1 MSLHTLTISMFGL
14 EKHLWDD
21 VPRSEKRMYISALL
35 YFVIFMILAVSSG
48 ISLFFFITSSIYMAI
63 PLGIVLALVIGT
75 IFRFSLVILRKS
87 IFDPEKVKKEK
98 KDAIDETKKAVIVD
112 NVGLTSNQASAQQN
126 TSSKI
131 EKTNQKLKELLSKI
145 IKTKFPKSDTPIPAL
160 TGIIRFT
167 IISVIG
173 LLVLFPLACIIHFQ
187 KNEGLNQT
195 IRESCV
201 NQFTKDAQESLEMK
215 TAFLKV
221 RIKNTQNEI
230 NQQKGLL
237 KEKTAQLIIL
247 NQQLTEIINKH
258 NQELEINLIAY
269 RADIENR
276 YFIVQSFRSVTKYPF
291 FLLTA
296 LSIILV
302 LVAPHLILHRLKT
315 DKKYVYAEISTKYYK
330 QKIEEK
336 YHENQKY
343 ILRFLEEN
351 FQYTPQSGF
360 ETMVWENPPYC
371 TKKTEHFKPR
381 NELSKDELLKSL
393 IKPSI

>member
-21 VPRSEKRMYISALL
+21 VPQCEKRMYSSALL
-35 YFVIFMILAVSSG
+35 YFVIFMILAISSG

-98 KDAIDETKKAVIVD
+98 KDAIDETKKADMID
-112 NVGLTSNQASAQQN
+112 NIGLTSNQTSAQQN

-145 IKTKFPKSDTPIPAL
+145 TKTKFPKSDTPIPVL

-187 KNEGLNQT
+187 KNEDLNQT
-195 IRESCV
+195 IHESCV
-201 NQFTKDAQESLEMK
+201 NQFIKDAQESLEMK
-215 TAFLKV
+215 TAYLKV
-221 RIKNTQNEI
+221 TIKNTQNEI
-230 NQQKGLL
+230 NQQKGFL
-237 KEKTAQLIIL
+237 KEKTAQLNIL

-258 NQELEINLIAY
+258 NLELEINLMAY
-269 RADIENR
+269 KEDIKNR

-296 LSIILV
+296 LLVILV
-302 LVAPHLILHRLKT
+302 LVAPHLILHKLKT
-315 DKKYVYAEISTKYYK
+315 DKKYVYSEISTKYYK

-336 YHENQKY
+336 YNQNQKY
-343 ILRFLEEN
+343 ILKFLQEN
-351 FQYTPQSGF
+351 YQYTPQSGF
-360 ETMVWENPPYC
+360 EKMIWENPPYC
-371 TKKTEHFKPR
+371 TKKTEHFKPK
-381 NELSKDELLKSL
+381 NELTKDELLKSL
-393 IKPSI
+393 IKPTI

>member
-1 MSLHTLTISMFGL
+1 MGFNNLTISLFGL
-14 EKHLWDD
+14 EKHLWDN
-21 VPRSEKRMYISALL
+21 VPQSEKRMYISAFI
-35 YFVIFMILAVSSG
+35 YFIIFMILAITSG
-48 ISLFFFITSSIYMAI
+48 ISLFFFITSSIYMSI
-63 PLGIVLALVIGT
+63 PLGVILALIIST
-75 IFRFSLVILRKS
+75 IVRFSLVILRKS
-87 IFDPEKVKKEK
+87 IFDPEKVKEVKN
-98 KDAIDETKKAVIVD
+98 DAIDETKKADMVD
-112 NVGLTSNQASAQQN
+112 NIGLTSNQTSAQEN
-126 TSSKI
+126 TLSTI
-131 EKTNQKLKELLSKI
+131 EKINQNSKELLSKI
-145 IKTKFPKSDTPIPAL
+145 TKTKFPKSDTPIPIL
-160 TGIIRFT
+160 TGMIRFT
-167 IISVIG
+167 IISIIG

-187 KNEGLNQT
+187 KNEDLNQT

-215 TAFLKV
+215 TVYLKE

-230 NQQKGLL
+230 KQQKGLL
-237 KEKTAQLIIL
+237 KEKTVQLNIL
-247 NQQLTEIINKH
+247 NQQLKEIINKH
-258 NQELEINLIAY
+258 NQELKINLIAY
-269 RADIENR
+269 REDIENR

-291 FLLTA
+291 FLLTV
-296 LSIILV
+296 LLIILV

-315 DKKYVYAEISTKYYK
+315 DKKYVYSEISTKYYK

-371 TKKTEHFKPR
+371 TKKTEHFKSR
-381 NELSKDELLKSL
+381 NELGKDELLKSL